1 MLVQKTTL
9 TMASKK
15 TILAAAMLIFLAA
28 TSSGNNSLDDFNQN
42 RNNINRTGMWTL
54 GSWAVGN
61 FLISGIGWQQ
71 GSGQNMYFH
80 QGNVMWNTVNLA
92 LAGFGLYGAYTEDVS
107 GLGLHESIQAHYS
120 MEKLLLFNAGLDVG
134 YMAAGFYLRER
145 SKNSAQ
151 NQDRYRG
158 YGNTLIL
165 QGAFLFVLDL
175 VLYAFHNRNAAML
188 ENIIPSLNASNDGIS
203 VGLRI
208 KL

>member
-1 MLVQKTTL
+1 MLIQEIPL
-9 TMASKK
+9 AMAIKK
-15 TILAAAMLIFLAA
+15 TILLAAMLFFLSAK
-28 TSSGNNSLDDFNQN
+28 TSGNDGLDRFNQN
-42 RNNINRTGMWTL
+42 RVDINRNGMWTL
-54 GSWAVGN
+54 GSWAVSN
-61 FLISGIGWQQ
+61 FVISGIGWQQ

-80 QGNVMWNTVNLA
+80 QGNVLWNTVNLT
-92 LAGFGLYGAYTEDVS
+92 LAGFGLYGAYSDEIR
-107 GLGLHESIQAHYS
+107 GLSLSESIQAHYS

-165 QGAFLFVLDL
+165 QGAFLFIFDL
-175 VLYAFHNRNAAML
+175 VLYAFHNRNARQLHNILPAIQSTG
-188 ENIIPSLNASNDGIS
+188 ENITLGF
-203 VGLRI
+203 RI